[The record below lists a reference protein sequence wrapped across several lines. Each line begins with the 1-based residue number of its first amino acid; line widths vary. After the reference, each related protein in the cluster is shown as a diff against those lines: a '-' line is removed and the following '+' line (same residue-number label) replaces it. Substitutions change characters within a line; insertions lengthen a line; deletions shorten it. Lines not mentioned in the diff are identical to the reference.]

1 MSAGIYGLFPVCVC
15 VKVQSGIS
23 ARRVEARSGITFSL
37 GSHQIYLGEKS
48 VQVLQAEK
56 QWESENKQ
64 ESAREIKGAESLQMS
79 REQLR
84 GGTESRKPG
93 FTGGRKRKSAETC
106 AKFLAAQE
114 AADSPLN

>member
-1 MSAGIYGLFPVCVC
+1 MAAGIYGLFPVCVC
-15 VKVQSGIS
+15 ESPIWNKCKKSRSKKWDHFFPGQSPDLPWREECSGTS
-23 ARRVEARSGITFSL
+23 SREAVGKREKTRVSKRD
-37 GSHQIYLGEKS
+37 Q
-48 VQVLQAEK
+48 
-56 QWESENKQ
+56 
-64 ESAREIKGAESLQMS
+64 GAESLQMS
-79 REQLR
+79 REQLC